1 MWTVRFCSE
10 VDFDSVLALLGE
22 LWPGRQLDS
31 GALHTAYG
39 RALTSET
46 QFYLCAENEG
56 KVAGFCSLTLKN
68 SLWQA
73 GFLAHLDELIVAER
87 HRRKGIGRALLAA
100 AVELATSKNCA
111 RIELDSGFHREAAH
125 RFYESQGFENRA
137 YIFSKSLRNESPS
150 DPVHA
155 KIGEETS
162 A

>member
-22 LWPGRQLDS
+22 LWPGSQLDS
-31 GALHTAYG
+31 GALNSVYS
-39 RALTSET
+39 RALASEV
-46 QFYLCAENEG
+46 QFYLCAEDESE
-56 KVAGFCSLTLKN
+56 VAGFCSLTLKN
-68 SLWQA
+68 NLWQA
-73 GFLAHLDELIVAER
+73 GYLAHIDELVVAEQ

-125 RFYESQGFENRA
+125 RFYESQGFGNRA
-137 YIFSKSLRNESPS
+137 YLFSKSLRSELPS